1 MRPMR
6 LPFLIAA
13 LLLSGCSSDK
23 LLPMRTFNMGERVTV
38 GHLVYVVYETQWLT
52 HLGEG
57 AESRVPQHRFF
68 LVRMSAT
75 NGGNTDLN
83 VPALTIQ
90 DDSGAVYHEANDG
103 TGAPQW
109 IGLLRS
115 VKVAESLQGNALF
128 DAPPRHYKL
137 KIMDENSEQAHLID
151 IPLSFGSE
159 TPNTDLNPAEKK

>member
-6 LPFLIAA
+6 LSLLIAA
-13 LLLSGCSSDK
+13 LLLSSCGGDK

-68 LVRMSAT
+68 LVRMSVT
-75 NGGNTDLN
+75 NGGSSDLN

-90 DDSGAVYHEANDG
+90 DDSGTVYSELPDG
-103 TGAPQW
+103 TGAP
-109 IGLLRS
+109 
-115 VKVAESLQGNALF
+115 
-128 DAPPRHYKL
+128 
-137 KIMDENSEQAHLID
+137 
-151 IPLSFGSE
+151 
-159 TPNTDLNPAEKK
+159 